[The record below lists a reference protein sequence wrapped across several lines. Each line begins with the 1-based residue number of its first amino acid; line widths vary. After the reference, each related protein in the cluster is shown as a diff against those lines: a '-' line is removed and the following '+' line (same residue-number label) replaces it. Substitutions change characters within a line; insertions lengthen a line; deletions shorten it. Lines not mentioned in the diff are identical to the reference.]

1 MSDAGGGR
9 AAFVVGTGILI
20 SRVVGLLR
28 QTAFAYY
35 FGAGAAADA
44 YGAAFK
50 IGRASCRERVCQYV

>member
-35 FGAGAAADA
+35 FGAGAAA
-44 YGAAFK
+44 AAAPIINPLTTTASFTH
-50 IGRASCRERVCQYV
+50 RA